1 MPYASARNLQLNAD
15 FRIFLEAKSVRKRR
29 QTIKARKSLSS
40 VTPSKSSGRA
50 GILTGYPS
58 AAAFAIALGSPN
70 PWMIAIATE
79 TWDFRG
85 LGFSPNLGLLIPTFS
100 LPNTPAALAGPP
112 STQFGMLSYHD
123 LTSVRSSVSSVSYLA
138 PVHFWRNKPSNS
150 ELLRTL

>member
-79 TWDFRG
+79 TLDFRG
-85 LGFSPNLGLLIPTFS
+85 SNFS
-100 LPNTPAALAGPP
+100 LELMVTHTNI
-112 STQFGMLSYHD
+112 LS
-123 LTSVRSSVSSVSYLA
+123 SKRSS
-138 PVHFWRNKPSNS
+138 PPR
-150 ELLRTL
+150 R